1 MAYFLPHLHTA
12 YAVDCAIQDETEK
25 LVVIRFGHDNDK
37 QCMLV
42 CILFK
47 MMFIVQQDET
57 LMKIADLV
65 KNFVVIYLVDITEVP
80 EFNAMY
86 ELYDACTTMFFF
98 RNKHMMIDLGTGNNN
113 KINWALTSKD
123 EMIAIMETIYRGAIK
138 GRGIVISPF
147 DYSARNKFQM
157 CLFFNQWIVFTCH
170 MRLVLVISRN
180 QLNSGRMKQTLI
192 AAGIHQ
198 TIDTHQRTVKHNG

>member
-1 MAYFLPHLHTA
+1 MAYFLPHLHSA

-25 LVVIRFGHDNDK
+25 LVVIRFGHDYDRE
-37 QCMLV
+37 CML
-42 CILFK
+42 
-47 MMFIVQQDET
+47 QDET

-113 KINWALTSKD
+113 KINWPLTNKD

-138 GRGIVISPF
+138 GRGIVVSPF
-147 DYSARNKFQM
+147 DYSTRNKF
-157 CLFFNQWIVFTCH
+157 
-170 MRLVLVISRN
+170 
-180 QLNSGRMKQTLI
+180 
-192 AAGIHQ
+192 
-198 TIDTHQRTVKHNG
+198 